1 MEYGKFWS
9 HWWNIFSSTNILF
22 LKSVPVSVFGVL
34 GDSWSKF
41 TFSDDWF
48 DDQTSLIWIT
58 GITSGRVPIKTN
70 KKLVVLVYRNPNFC
84 LVLFFQLF
92 VYFCKTKKCLSGY
105 GVLWRSSEELSK
117 IEPIFKFEKRPSLK
131 IPMYKVESSEPIPI
145 RHIYLQ
151 LYLMD

>member
-1 MEYGKFWS
+1 MFFVHYKVYVKFSQTILYVNVFTLKIPSYLFTKFWMYEFLIRYVGKYFIINFMIGI
-9 HWWNIFSSTNILF
+9 WKILKPWNIFSSTNILF

-92 VYFCKTKKCLSGY
+92 VYFC
-105 GVLWRSSEELSK
+105 W
-117 IEPIFKFEKRPSLK
+117 
-131 IPMYKVESSEPIPI
+131 
-145 RHIYLQ
+145 
-151 LYLMD
+151 